1 MVDRTDVNLRGV
13 SLTERQ
19 PTRGSHPDFV
29 DLAPGVSF
37 ELKDE
42 PLRRDINLLGRI
54 LGQIIV
60 EQEGKGLF
68 GAEEEIRL
76 LCKQL
81 RLEYNPQLDERL
93 KARIGRMG
101 AG

>member
-1 MVDRTDVNLRGV
+1 MVNRADVNLRGV

-19 PTRGSHPDFV
+19 PTRGSRPNFV
-29 DLAPGVSF
+29 DPPPGVGF

-54 LGQIIV
+54 LGLVIV
-60 EQEGKGLF
+60 EQEGKGLV

-76 LCKQL
+76 LCKQS
-81 RLEYNPQLDERL
+81 RFEYNPNSTRGSRQ
-93 KARIGRMG
+93 G
-101 AG
+101 